1 MSKQE
6 RGYFTLSN
14 EELASTEM
22 VLTAFTMLESRGY
35 PGFTELMAILN
46 DPTIILKIIRFLYGM
61 KIEVPPLQ
69 EFIKCLKAAQYVFC
83 DMHKKIHVNLPAK
96 PADIRKSLNI
106 SEEEEKELLEIFD
119 HWTKYMH
126 DQGHDIRNYFHM
138 NRQNTK
144 KRIAMTVKGKKWT
157 SKNY

>member
-83 DMHKKIHVNLPAK
+83 DMHKKLSLIH
-96 PADIRKSLNI
+96 I
-106 SEEEEKELLEIFD
+106 
-119 HWTKYMH
+119 
-126 DQGHDIRNYFHM
+126 
-138 NRQNTK
+138 
-144 KRIAMTVKGKKWT
+144 
-157 SKNY
+157 